1 MAPGGARCTRLAHRA
16 QLKQFCVYSADRRM
30 QPRDVD
36 RQAESARSGTA
47 RIGQQQAVALP
58 DQRLVGMAAN
68 GHPNMGCI
76 QIVRQVR
83 RIMGE

>member
-16 QLKQFCVYSADRRM
+16 QLKQFCAYSADR
-30 QPRDVD
+30 
-36 RQAESARSGTA
+36 